1 MNQGLEQRGYRL
13 QMGVKEEDKDS
24 ILNDNSKLS
33 LQFNNDATILEI
45 EDGDND
51 DLEFTTSQQELCWFF
66 GNWQA

>member
-51 DLEFTTSQQELCWFF
+51 DLEFTTSQQELC
-66 GNWQA
+66 